1 MLDSNN
7 LNQIN
12 ENTEKKNKVVEQ
24 NLPQEENQQIEAGVK
39 SKEIQTDVSFTT
51 SMEQENAE
59 LKQINT
65 KLAKKI
71 AELNQRFKKA
81 NLIKKNSRMMINKCH
96 TGLACFNTLMTLFNL
111 VKPAIKKGKLLN
123 PFEKFMLC
131 MMRLRLGIPV
141 IDLADRFQ
149 ISKTTA
155 ADTFLNVLDIL
166 YVKISPLIKWPYNQS
181 CKHQWQCVLEISL
194 GAKLPLSLIALN
206 FLLIDQPI

>member
-81 NLIKKNSRMMINKCH
+81 NLIKK
-96 TGLACFNTLMTLFNL
+96 
-111 VKPAIKKGKLLN
+111 
-123 PFEKFMLC
+123 KFKNDDQQVSY
-131 MMRLRLGIPV
+131 R
-141 IDLADRFQ
+141 
-149 ISKTTA
+149 
-155 ADTFLNVLDIL
+155 
-166 YVKISPLIKWPYNQS
+166 
-181 CKHQWQCVLEISL
+181 
-194 GAKLPLSLIALN
+194 LSL
-206 FLLIDQPI
+206 F